1 MWISLRVE
9 NFLVMDSYGNEGV
22 KAKRFLK
29 YVHSD
34 KSREH
39 AESLTMMN
47 I

>member
-1 MWISLRVE
+1 
-9 NFLVMDSYGNEGV
+9 MDSFGNEGV

-29 YVHSD
+29 YVCSD
-34 KSREH
+34 RRGEH

>member
-1 MWISLRVE
+1 
-9 NFLVMDSYGNEGV
+9 MDSFGNEGV

-29 YVHSD
+29 YVYSD
-34 KSREH
+34 RSGEH